1 MLERIG
7 WLGHASS
14 LISGEH
20 RIYIDP
26 WNLTT
31 TEEAANTFRPRVAF
45 PSHWGEI
52 VGSREDAERFA
63 QCFTGETRIL
73 NEVGQ
78 P

>member
-7 WLGHASS
+7 WLGHASF

-31 TEEAANTFRPRVAF
+31 TEEAAEAANTFRPRVAI
-45 PSHWGEI
+45 P
-52 VGSREDAERFA
+52 
-63 QCFTGETRIL
+63 
-73 NEVGQ
+73 
-78 P
+78 